1 MFLIYNLDIFEGA
14 ESICGE
20 KKSDESGDGG
30 DGARVEVGQGSVV
43 ADDCHMIISITC
55 HMIISGNQRITSH
68 VIFSSA

>member
-43 ADDCHMIISITC
+43 ADDCY
-55 HMIISGNQRITSH
+55 MIISGNQRITSH